1 MPLVLKDRVQE
12 TTSITGTGTLT
23 LLGAVLGFQ
32 SFSVIGNANTTY
44 YAIVDE
50 ASSAWEVGIG
60 TYTASGTTLSRDTVL
75 ESSIGGGLVS
85 FAAGTKSVFCTYPA
99 EKSVSTDT
107 IPIGGTD
114 RQVQFND
121 GGVLAGASKLD
132 IGAGGNLILAN
143 NSIQPA
149 LPPADKNGLYM
160 RIRAGQSSLEIQQD
174 NGREIPLQESFALN
188 RVSTWAPSTSS
199 TVVAS
204 GMPRNSVGIVS
215 TPTIAATNLST
226 SIFRW
231 RVQSFF
237 SANSKAEE
245 RAGANLVGRGN
256 ADYPGGWNFVT
267 RIILRATTE
276 SCVAFFG
283 LSASTFPFSGTQTI
297 ASLIDIVGFG
307 FTNGVDTNWQCI
319 RNDGAGVTT
328 QVDMGSSFP
337 ISSLTNVYT
346 LFVNAGIRAT
356 SIWVRAVN
364 ENTGDV
370 FEQEFTTEIPSD
382 TTFLNP
388 RLFMHSGAVSSNV
401 IYECSGVYLST
412 NF

>member
-32 SFSVIGNANTTY
+32 SFLVIGNANTTY

-50 ASSAWEVGIG
+50 ASSAWEVGVG

-75 ESSIGGGLVS
+75 ESSIGGGLVN

-107 IPIGGTD
+107 IPAGGTD

-121 GGVLAGASKLD
+121 GGVLAGASRVD

-143 NSIQPA
+143 NSSQPA
-149 LPPADKNGLYM
+149 LPPAGENGLYM
-160 RIRAGQSSLEIQQD
+160 RIRAGQSSLEIQRD
-174 NGREIPLQESFALN
+174 TGREIPLQESFALN
-188 RVSTWAPSTSS
+188 RVSTWSPSSGT

-204 GMPRNSVGIVS
+204 GMPRTPVGTVS
-215 TPTIAATNLST
+215 TPAIAVTNFST
-226 SIFRW
+226 SIRRW
-231 RVQSFF
+231 RVL
-237 SANSKAEE
+237 SAATASAVAEE
-245 RAGANLVGRGN
+245 RAGVNAVGRGN
-256 ADYPGGWNFVT
+256 ANYPGGWNFVT
-267 RIILRATTE
+267 RINLNATTA

-283 LSASTFPFSGTQTI
+283 LAASTAAFTTTQTI
-297 ASLIDIVGFG
+297 ASLVNIVGFG

-319 RNDGAGVTT
+319 RNDGAGAPT
-328 QVDMGSSFP
+328 QVDMGSSYP

-346 LFVNAGIRAT
+346 FFVSAGIRAT

-364 ENTGDV
+364 ENTGNV

-388 RLFMHSGAVSSNV
+388 RQFMHNGAVAAAV
-401 IYECSGVYLST
+401 AYECSGVYLSAD
-412 NF
+412 F